1 MFGRKYFNTTAANI
15 FDMWLLGILV
25 QNDPFNPGRFSIFGI
40 IGLSC
45 SWIIYHTCMK
55 KAFLLSSLL
64 LTVIIAVAQKNKV
77 DSFMSLLRVERVD
90 TGRVTLLW
98 KAANAQS
105 IYSPDSALKLAQEA
119 LYLAEKIKYIEGES
133 RALGI
138 TANTFLKIGNYPK
151 ALEFYLRKLKIEE
164 KRDNPFNLS
173 SVIMNIGIVYVYQEE
188 YRKALDYLFQA
199 DSVITANKVEA
210 LEYNIALN
218 IGDVYNRL
226 NSNDSAFIFYSRSLA
241 LAKKQEDVD
250 LTGTSM
256 VGLGHSYFKRGND
269 SMALEN
275 YHGALLFLQ
284 QANDEELICEASIG
298 LAKLYNRMGR
308 SDSAEHYARSTF
320 QLARKDG
327 FLSWELEATSFL
339 TDHYKELGR
348 SDSAL
353 VYLEQKEA
361 LKDSINSKER
371 IRHSQILSSDEQLR
385 QAELAEAK
393 RKAKEERSK
402 QLQFLFIGIF
412 IPGIFLLTLFL
423 SRIRVHIR
431 LIKLMG
437 ILSLLI
443 LFEYLTLLLHPY
455 VLELTHHTP
464 VYEIMIF
471 VAIAAVLIPTHHR
484 IEHWLIHKLTHKRGV
499 YSKGEMEIRKAKLK
513 TKKPSA

>member
-1 MFGRKYFNTTAANI
+1 
-15 FDMWLLGILV
+15 
-25 QNDPFNPGRFSIFGI
+25 
-40 IGLSC
+40 
-45 SWIIYHTCMK
+45 
-55 KAFLLSSLL
+55 
-64 LTVIIAVAQKNKV
+64 
-77 DSFMSLLRVERVD
+77 
-90 TGRVTLLW
+90 
-98 KAANAQS
+98 
-105 IYSPDSALKLAQEA
+105 
-119 LYLAEKIKYIEGES
+119 
-133 RALGI
+133 
-138 TANTFLKIGNYPK
+138 
-151 ALEFYLRKLKIEE
+151 
-164 KRDNPFNLS
+164 
-173 SVIMNIGIVYVYQEE
+173 
-188 YRKALDYLFQA
+188 
-199 DSVITANKVEA
+199 
-210 LEYNIALN
+210 
-218 IGDVYNRL
+218 
-226 NSNDSAFIFYSRSLA
+226 
-241 LAKKQEDVD
+241 
-250 LTGTSM
+250 
-256 VGLGHSYFKRGND
+256 
-269 SMALEN
+269 MALEN

-423 SRIRVHIR
+423 SRIRVHTR

>member
-1 MFGRKYFNTTAANI
+1 M
-15 FDMWLLGILV
+15 V
-25 QNDPFNPGRFSIFGI
+25 IFGI
-40 IGLSC
+40 IALSC
-45 SWIIYHTCMK
+45 SWIIYYTCMK
-55 KAFLLSSLL
+55 KALL
-64 LTVIIAVAQKNKV
+64 LIPILLTIITAAAQKNKA

-98 KAANAQS
+98 KAANSLS
-105 IYSPDSALKLAQEA
+105 IYNPDSALKLSQEA

-138 TANTFLKIGNYPK
+138 TANTFLKIGNYTK

-199 DSVITANKVEA
+199 DSVINTHKV
-210 LEYNIALN
+210 LELAYNISLN

-226 NSNDSAFIFYSRSLA
+226 NSNDSAFIFYNRSLE
-241 LAKKQEDVD
+241 LARKQEDVD
-250 LTGTSM
+250 LIGTSM
-256 VGLGHSYFKRGND
+256 VGLGHSYFKKGND
-269 SMALEN
+269 SLALEN
-275 YHGALLFLQ
+275 YHGALPFLQ
-284 QANDEELICEASIG
+284 KADDEELICEASIG
-298 LAKLYNRMGR
+298 LARLYDRIGKR
-308 SDSAEHYARSTF
+308 DSAEHYARSTF

-327 FLSWELEATSFL
+327 FLSWELEAATFL
-339 TDHYKELGR
+339 TDHYKQLSR
-348 SDSAL
+348 NDSAL
-353 VYLEQKEA
+353 AYLEQEQA

-371 IRHSQILSSDEQLR
+371 IRQSQVLSSDEQLR

-393 RKAKEERSK
+393 RRAKEERSK

-423 SRIRVHIR
+423 SRIRVHTR
-431 LIKLMG
+431 LIKVMG

-471 VAIAAVLIPTHHR
+471 VTIAAILIPTHHR
-484 IEHWLIHKLTHKRGV
+484 IEHWLINRLTQKRGD
-499 YSKGEMEIRKAKLK
+499 YSKGEMQIRKVKLK